1 MIYKKIAL
9 AFLMISPALANAQS
23 KKLDKPAPKKVTA
36 TPTVSTLQL
45 KTENDSLS
53 YAFGITIAEFLKS
66 QDVHHVNGELLA
78 KAVEQSLQNQPAL
91 LTANDAN
98 MIIQTL
104 SQKQMMKKSA
114 AEKAAGEKFLADNA
128 KKPNI
133 HVTASGLQ
141 YEILKEA
148 NGAKP
153 GPDDTVSVHY
163 KGSLLN
169 GFEFDNSYKRGQ
181 PLEIPV
187 KGVISGWVEALQMM
201 PVGSKWK
208 LYIPASL
215 GYGDFGAGANIPGGA
230 TLIFEVELLGI
241 K

>member
-1 MIYKKIAL
+1 MIYRKIAL
-9 AFLMISPALANAQS
+9 AFLMISPALAIAQS

-36 TPTVSTLQL
+36 TPKVSTLQL

-141 YEILKEA
+141 YEILKDA